1 MVSFSPANDPP
12 PKLTNLVILSHPDDC
27 ARIARAHIKK
37 MPDQAL
43 FLGDGVLSTTDNASW
58 REQRA
63 HFIEAFLPNAS
74 LASVYPINLKRAAT
88 STQNLKDEVG
98 AGGAAGVVVDMTE
111 FLLNET
117 MAQLQASDLLYT
129 LCFFF
134 LTFLVFLFSCFL
146 VFIFIFLF
154 FSLREDT

>member
-1 MVSFSPANDPP
+1 
-12 PKLTNLVILSHPDDC
+12 
-27 ARIARAHIKK
+27 

-117 MAQLQASDLLYT
+117 MAQLQASDPNPH
-129 LCFFF
+129 FVFF
-134 LTFLVFLFSCFL
+134 LFNFSCFL

-154 FSLREDT
+154 FSFL